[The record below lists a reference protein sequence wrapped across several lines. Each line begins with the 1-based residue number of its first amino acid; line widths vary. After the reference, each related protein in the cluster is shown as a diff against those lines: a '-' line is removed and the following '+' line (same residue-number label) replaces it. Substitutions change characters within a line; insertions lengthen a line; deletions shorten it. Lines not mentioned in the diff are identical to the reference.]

1 MTYSEI
7 VSIVRERN
15 RPSGGI
21 KTVHEVVVNAV
32 IKPVHK
38 VLEIGSNTGFT
49 SVNIGLLAGSNVI
62 GIDVIDESLKEAK
75 KYAKENNVDDKVSFI
90 KANALNLPFEDGYFD
105 FVWASNVTSFIDD
118 KNKAINE
125 YLRVLKIGGI
135 LVVIPIYYFSNPPKS
150 IVNEISRAIGSKIQ
164 VWDKKYWLNRIE
176 NAAVST
182 HYGLE
187 LIYESSYRYDDKEND
202 IENYVTEIF
211 NKKHLL
217 CLPEKERSE
226 LKNNYRNFIRLFNE
240 NLKYAQ
246 YSILLFQKRR
256 QKDEMELFTTN
267 KIVL

>member
-7 VSIVRERN
+7 VSVVRERN

-21 KTVHEVVVNAV
+21 KTVHEVVVNAD
-32 IKPVHK
+32 IKSAHK

-49 SVNIGLLAGSNVI
+49 SVNISLLTGSNVI
-62 GIDVIDESLKEAK
+62 GIDVLDESIKEAT
-75 KYAKENNVDDKVSFI
+75 KYAKENNIDNKVSFI
-90 KANALNLPFEDGYFD
+90 KASALDIPFEDGYFD
-105 FVWASNVTSFIDD
+105 IVWASNVTSFIDD
-118 KNKAINE
+118 KNRAINE

-150 IVNEISRAIGSKIQ
+150 IVNEVSRAIGSKIQ
-164 VWDKKYWLNRIE
+164 VWDKEYWLNCIK
-176 NAAVST
+176 NAST
-182 HYGLE
+182 NYALE

-217 CLPEKERSE
+217 SLPEKEKSK

-240 NLKYAQ
+240 NLKHAQ
-246 YSILLFQKRR
+246 YSILLFQKRK

-267 KIVL
+267 KIVI